1 MHESL
6 KFASYN
12 IHKGVGLDRRRSPE
26 RIIDVLNEI
35 DADIIAI
42 QEADRRF
49 GKRDAVLMPTLLARY
64 SDYQAVPIDVQI
76 DSMGWHGN
84 AILVRKSVEVLDH
97 DIVHIPYLEPRGAV
111 VARVVC
117 RNFQMCITG
126 MHLDL
131 SGLWRARQAAAI
143 ASIAEE
149 FRGDDPMVLMGD
161 LNEWST
167 KGGCLRTFAQHYDFA
182 KCGRSFHVR
191 GPIAAL
197 DRIMHSRDLRVTA
210 SGVHISP
217 TSRKASDHFPV
228 WAEISPI
235 VSSQ

>member
-1 MHESL
+1 MHRSL

-12 IHKGVGLDRRRSPE
+12 IHKGIGLDRRRNPE

-35 DADIIAI
+35 DADIIAL

-49 GKRDAVLMPTLLARY
+49 GKRDAVLIPTMLARY
-64 SDYQAVPIDVQI
+64 SDYQAVPLEVQI
-76 DSMGWHGN
+76 DSIGWHGN
-84 AILVRKSVEVLDH
+84 AILVRKSFEILGH

-111 VARVVC
+111 MARIRCGDV
-117 RNFQMCITG
+117 QLCIAG

-131 SGLWRARQAAAI
+131 SGLWRTKQAAAI
-143 ASIAEE
+143 GSIAEN
-149 FRGDDPMVLMGD
+149 FRGDDPIVLMGD
-161 LNEWST
+161 LNEWSA

-182 KCGRSFHVR
+182 QCGRSFHVR
-191 GPIAAL
+191 GPVAAL
-197 DRIMHSRDLRVTA
+197 DHIMHSRDLRVIA

-228 WAEISPI
+228 WAEIALTKT
-235 VSSQ
+235 SQ